1 MFEEPRGKLTLVEAD
16 RIPFP
21 VGRTYTLH
29 ELPAGARRGGHACR
43 TQHRLLVGLSGR
55 VDVTLDDGVQER
67 TLALRPGDTLLIAPG
82 TWHELL
88 VADDGAAV
96 LVFAEG
102 DYDPGQYVT
111 ERSAL
116 PLAPVEPSS

>member
-1 MFEEPRGKLTLVEAD
+1 VFEEPRGKLTLLEAA

-21 VGRTYTLH
+21 VSRTYALH

-43 TQHRLLVGLSGR
+43 TQHRLLVGLSGQTE
-55 VDVTLDDGVQER
+55 VTLDDGRDVR
-67 TLALRPGDTLLIAPG
+67 TVVLAPGDTLLIVPG

-88 VADDGAAV
+88 VREDGAAI

-102 DYDPGQYVT
+102 DYDRGEYVT
-111 ERSAL
+111 ERSEL
-116 PLAPVEPSS
+116 PLGLAAPGS

>member
-1 MFEEPRGKLTLVEAD
+1 VFEEPRGKLTLIEAD

-21 VGRTYTLH
+21 VSRTYALH
-29 ELPAGARRGGHACR
+29 ELPAGAKRGGHACR

-55 VDVTLDDGVQER
+55 VQVTLDDGRDAR
-67 TLALRPGDTLLIAPG
+67 TVAFAPGDTLLIAPG

-88 VADDGAAV
+88 VCDGGAAI

-102 DYDPGQYVT
+102 SYDRTEYVT
-111 ERSAL
+111 ERSEL
-116 PLAPVEPSS
+116 PLAPSS